1 MMRSWELKGSKL
13 KGIYF
18 SVLEQEINKTVIS
31 CDHKFDPFV
40 LILSLW
46 ILSMNWWQLS
56 EFVSCQIQND
66 KKYKLI

>member
-18 SVLEQEINKTVIS
+18 SGLEQEINKTVIS

-46 ILSMNWWQLS
+46 ILSMNWW
-56 EFVSCQIQND
+56 
-66 KKYKLI
+66 